1 MPFSRLAP
9 SAQWRMTC
17 HNIDTAYSTEAT
29 MDFTFDEQQRQLQES
44 AQAFFHEFDNAA
56 LRRVIEGEANY
67 DADVWRKLVAD
78 MGWAGIGIPEQYD
91 GLGLGQIEIA
101 IVQQEMGRTLH
112 ASPFFSNN
120 ALAAPAI
127 LAAGNEQQRAALLPK
142 LADGSIIAALAC
154 TGPQGIP
161 GDDGIEAILTPK
173 GAGFNLSGAASFVVF
188 GLQADLL
195 IVAARAAGRRGAEG
209 ISLLALQRDLPG
221 IRIEKLAVMDLTRP
235 YAAIAFDAVEIAAEH
250 ILGAPG
256 QAAGALAR
264 TLALG
269 NIALAAEQCGGAE
282 KCLAFATDYAK
293 QREQFG
299 RAIGSFQAIKHKLAD
314 MMVLVEAAKS
324 AVYYAAC
331 TAVENPE
338 QLAEAAAVAKAYCAD
353 AFFKCAGEAI
363 QIHGGIGYTW
373 EHDAHLYFKRARASQ
388 NLLGDSRFQREAIAA
403 QLFGGEIEL
412 LGRRTAQEPR

>member
-1 MPFSRLAP
+1 
-9 SAQWRMTC
+9 
-17 HNIDTAYSTEAT
+17 

-44 AQAFFHEFDNAA
+44 AQSFFTAQADSAA
-56 LRRVIEGEANY
+56 LRRVIDSDANF
-67 DADVWRKLVAD
+67 DTAVWKKLVAE
-78 MGWAGIGIPEQYD
+78 MGWTGIGIPEKYD

-112 ASPFFSNN
+112 ASPFLANN

-127 LAAGNEQQRAALLPK
+127 LAAGNETQRAELLPK
-142 LADGSIIAALAC
+142 LADGSSIAALAC

-161 GDDGIEAILTPK
+161 GVDGIEVLLTPN
-173 GAGFNLSGAASFVVF
+173 GANFTLSGAAGFVVF
-188 GLQADLL
+188 GQHADLL
-195 IVAARAAGRRGAEG
+195 IVAARAPDSSGNKG
-209 ISLLALQRDLPG
+209 ISLLALPRDLPG

-235 YAAIAFDAVEIAAEH
+235 YASIVFDAVVIEPVH
-250 ILGAPG
+250 ILGTPG
-256 QAAGALAR
+256 QGGAALER

-331 TAVENPE
+331 TADENPE

-373 EHDAHLYFKRARASQ
+373 EHDAQLYFKRARASM
-388 NLLGDSRFQREAIAA
+388 NLLGDSRFQREAIAE
-403 QLFGGEIEL
+403 QLFSGKIALFDTLPPSTPLAEEH
-412 LGRRTAQEPR
+412 R